1 MPGNGKTMGY
11 ARLHGL
17 SATTASVD
25 WTWKLMNALGAK
37 TSAGEFTVPTDWSVK
52 RGYVPAY
59 KEIWNNPALKSAW
72 SKWVDVDVLKTQ
84 IENAVHSSVVI
95 PASYQNWYPQWLDF
109 TNIALQDC
117 VTGKI
122 SADQACDRMSEKA
135 EQLAKAG

>member
-1 MPGNGKTMGY
+1 MTTDECTALPICVF
-11 ARLHGL
+11 
-17 SATTASVD
+17 SASSESPE
-25 WTWKLMNALGAK
+25 WTWQLMNALGGKAP
-37 TSAGEFTVPTDWSVK
+37 SGALTVPTDWSVK

-59 KEIWNNPALKSAW
+59 TWIWNDPGLKTAW
-72 SKWVDVDVLKTQ
+72 AKWVDVDVLKTQ